1 MDWSFILAWT
11 INGIILLNILLA
23 VFVIFIERRDASA
36 TWAWL
41 LILFFL
47 PIIGFIIYLFLGRQ
61 LKSDNFYN
69 LSQDEQSY
77 QKHQVQKQMEQ
88 MEQRKVEGKTLAG
101 DKYEQLLEMNLRAS
115 KSLISL
121 NNRSL
126 VLHDGKEKFR
136 MLIEDINQAKE
147 EINLQYYII
156 QRDSLGKKLLGALV
170 ERAKAGVKVRVL
182 YDAVGSKSLKHKDFR
197 ELEENNGEVSV
208 FFPNVLGI
216 VNFRLNNRNHRKVTI
231 IDGKIAYVGG
241 FNVGNEYLGLVKK
254 FGYWRD
260 THLRV
265 EGDAVY
271 HLQDRFILDWNY
283 SRGEN
288 KDPDETFVYALHH
301 IKEEAPMQ
309 IVTSGPNSNT
319 EYLKNMLI
327 KMIMTAKKDVYIQTP
342 YFIPDKSFMDAC
354 KMALLSGVNVH
365 IMIPGKPDHPFVM
378 WASWSFLGQL
388 LRYGADVYLY
398 DGGFLH
404 AKTVM
409 VDHEIATIGTTNL
422 DARSFRL
429 NFEINAL
436 IYDEKTAVKLGSLF
450 ETDAASSR
458 RLTQEEYAQ
467 RGVMVKIREGISSL
481 LSPIL

>member
-1 MDWSFILAWT
+1 MDWSFVIALT

-23 VFVIFIERRDASA
+23 VIVIFIERRDASA

-77 QKHQVQKQMEQ
+77 QKQHVERQIEQ
-88 MEQRKVEGKTLAG
+88 MEKKEAEGKTLVG
-101 DKYEQLLEMNLRAS
+101 EKYEQLLEMNLRAS
-115 KSLISL
+115 KSLVSL
-121 NNRSL
+121 NNRSQ
-126 VLHDGKEKFR
+126 VLHDGKDKFKK
-136 MLIEDINQAKE
+136 LIEDISQAKE

-156 QRDSLGKKLLGALV
+156 QRDSLGQQLLEALT

-182 YDAVGSKSLKHKDFR
+182 YDAVGSKRLKHKDFN
-197 ELEENNGEVSV
+197 ELIEYNGEVSV
-208 FFPNVLGI
+208 FFPNIFGV
-216 VNFRLNNRNHRKVTI
+216 VNFRMNNRNHRKVTI

-241 FNVGNEYLGLVKK
+241 FNVGNEYLGLVEK

-260 THLRV
+260 THLRI

-271 HLQDRFILDWNY
+271 HLQDRFIMDWNY
-283 SRGEN
+283 SKGEKKN
-288 KDPDETFVYALHH
+288 LDESFCYAIHH
-301 IKEEAPMQ
+301 IQEVAPMQ

-327 KMIMTAKKDVYIQTP
+327 KMIMSAKKDVYIQTP

-354 KMALLSGVNVH
+354 KMALLSGVRLH

-436 IYDEKTAVKLGSLF
+436 IYDQKTAVKLGALF

-458 RLTQEEYAQ
+458 RLSQEEYAK
-467 RGVMVKIREGISSL
+467 RGTLVKIREGISSL